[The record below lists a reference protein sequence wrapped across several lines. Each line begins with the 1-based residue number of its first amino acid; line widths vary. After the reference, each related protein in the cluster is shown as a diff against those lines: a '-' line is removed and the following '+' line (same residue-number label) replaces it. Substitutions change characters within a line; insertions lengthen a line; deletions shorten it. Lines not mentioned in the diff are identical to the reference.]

1 MSYLWLL
8 DVLDIAIVSIIFYR
22 LLVMVKGTRAFQM
35 VIGLS
40 VIFVLSFVSKL
51 LQLNALNWLFSG
63 LQTVWLVAF
72 VVLFQPE
79 LRRALS
85 QAGQSRLYRRIFRV
99 APREALDEVM
109 KALQDLSARRVGALI
124 VLRRSATLR
133 SYVETGAR
141 LDARVSAELLVTLF
155 TPRSPLH
162 DGAVIIEEDRVLA
175 AACIL
180 PLSQSESVS
189 RSLGT
194 RHRAAIGLTEETDA
208 LVIVSSEETGQV
220 SLVQRGRLTTY
231 PSVRDLRADLERLL
245 AKQD

>member
-8 DVLDIAIVSIIFYR
+8 DVLDVAIVSFIFYK

-35 VIGLS
+35 FIGLS
-40 VIFVLSFVSKL
+40 VIFVLSFVSKFF
-51 LQLNALNWLFSG
+51 QLNALNWLFSG

-85 QAGQSRLYRRIFRV
+85 QAGQSRLYRRFFKV
-99 APREALDEVM
+99 ETREAIDEVI
-109 KALQDLSARRVGALI
+109 KATQEFSARKIGALI
-124 VLRRSATLR
+124 VLRRSANLR

-141 LDARVSAELLVTLF
+141 LDARVSAELLMTIF
-155 TPRSPLH
+155 MPRSPLH
-162 DGAVIIEEDRVLA
+162 DGAAIIEEDRVVA

-180 PLSQSESVS
+180 PLSQSEIVS
-189 RSLGT
+189 RKLGT

-208 LVIVSSEETGQV
+208 VVIVSSEESGQV
-220 SLVQRGRLTTY
+220 SLAQRGRLVSY
-231 PSVRDLRADLERLL
+231 PNTSQLRSDLARILAAD
-245 AKQD
+245 A